1 MLFFWRERENG
12 KSSWVEPRFDWDEL
26 LLVVCQGGAI
36 RWDRGGRERG
46 RRRIRGAFQTSLDII
61 RALGMDQSLIRDAI
75 TILVR
80 RMWDVRPGIGDQQ
93 LATNILHTPN
103 KTTNRQT
110 DKSWLT
116 SSGKNKSFNTTTLI
130 VVEPQFKSY
139 FKCKIKGLDLGW
151 YCSFQC
157 CEFSRGKCFVWHGIV
172 LKRECKTRIFFVLLQ
187 QGVFEGECLV
197 GRRGVVNMW
206 GIYRR

>member
-1 MLFFWRERENG
+1 MVNLH
-12 KSSWVEPRFDWDEL
+12 SWVEPRFDWDEL

-36 RWDRGGRERG
+36 RWDLGGRERD

-61 RALGMDQSLIRDAI
+61 RALGRDQSLIRAAI

-80 RMWDVRPGIGDQQ
+80 RMWDRGLGTNNWPQTYCTRPIKQ
-93 LATNILHTPN
+93 
-103 KTTNRQT
+103 QT
-110 DKSWLT
+110 DRQILIDKLR
-116 SSGKNKSFNTTTLI
+116 KNKSFNTTTLI

-151 YCSFQC
+151 YCCSFQC
-157 CEFSRGKCFVWHGIV
+157 YEFSRGKCFVWRGIV

-187 QGVFEGECLV
+187 QGVFEGECLE
-197 GRRGVVNMW
+197 GG
-206 GIYRR
+206 GG